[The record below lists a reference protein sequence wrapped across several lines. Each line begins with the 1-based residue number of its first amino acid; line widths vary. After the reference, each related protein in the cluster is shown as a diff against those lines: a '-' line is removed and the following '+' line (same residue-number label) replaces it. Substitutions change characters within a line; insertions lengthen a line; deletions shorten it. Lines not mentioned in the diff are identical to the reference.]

1 MHQKVIDDQL
11 FMGSYQHVSDK
22 GRYDKVEK
30 LEKLEN
36 PAAPAREGKISH
48 KK

>member
-1 MHQKVIDDQL
+1 V
-11 FMGSYQHVSDK
+11 GSYKRISDK
-22 GRYDKVEK
+22 ERYDKVEK

-36 PAAPAREGKISH
+36 PAAPAQEGKVFH

>member
-1 MHQKVIDDQL
+1 V
-11 FMGSYQHVSDK
+11 GSYQYVSDK

-36 PAAPAREGKISH
+36 PAAPAREGKIFH